1 MKIIRQAQSIE
12 VKNDDNCIVYEY
24 PLGDRDINGAF
35 AKLTWREPTKGRLVN
50 TVCKELAYVIRGN
63 GVVVIEDREIQLSVG
78 DLVLIEPGEKYFW
91 EGNMDLFIPCSPAWY
106 PEQHKLID

>member
-1 MKIIRQAQSIE
+1 
-12 VKNDDNCIVYEY
+12 
-24 PLGDRDINGAF
+24 
-35 AKLTWREPTKGRLVN
+35 
-50 TVCKELAYVIRGN
+50 
-63 GVVVIEDREIQLSVG
+63 VG